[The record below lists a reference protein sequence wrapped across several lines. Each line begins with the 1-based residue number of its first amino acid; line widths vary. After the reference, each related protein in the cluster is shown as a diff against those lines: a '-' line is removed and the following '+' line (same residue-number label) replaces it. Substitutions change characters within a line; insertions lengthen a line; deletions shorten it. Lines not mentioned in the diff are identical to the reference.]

1 MTYLTATRLVVNTVH
16 RFVYPFLPAIAR
28 GLGISL
34 ADAGV
39 LLSARSV
46 AFVATPVVASTVGRG
61 ERRVRLIV
69 FATALMAIG
78 CLLTA
83 ATGMVAGAVVGFILL
98 GLGKPS
104 FDAAAQ
110 AYVADRT
117 PYARRARMLSILELT
132 WAGGMLI
139 GAPVAGLL
147 IDRLGWQSPFW
158 VMFVLLGVATFA
170 APTLL
175 ESDGSHRRAASPRFR
190 PTRQTMALLATAFCF
205 SFAAENTFVVFG
217 AWLEDEFMLSLAAL
231 GLASTVI
238 AVAELIGEGSVLAF
252 ADRIGPRR
260 MVAAALIVSAMGY
273 ATLGPVSDSIV
284 WGLGVLAVS
293 FIAFEISIVATVPLA
308 TEASPDART
317 RFLAWLMVAWG
328 VSRAAG
334 DVAGPL
340 LYEWKGLVAN
350 TTVSALAVLVS
361 LGLLLVLVEEPSQGM
376 GTRDDLTS
384 EL

>member
-1 MTYLTATRLVVNTVH
+1 M
-16 RFVYPFLPAIAR
+16 
-28 GLGISL
+28 
-34 ADAGV
+34 
-39 LLSARSV
+39 
-46 AFVATPVVASTVGRG
+46 
-61 ERRVRLIV
+61 
-69 FATALMAIG
+69 
-78 CLLTA
+78 
-83 ATGMVAGAVVGFILL
+83 
-98 GLGKPS
+98 
-104 FDAAAQ
+104 
-110 AYVADRT
+110 ADRT

-132 WAGGMLI
+132 WAGGLLI

-252 ADRIGPRR
+252 ADRVGPRR
-260 MVAAALIVSAMGY
+260 MVAAALVVSAMGY
-273 ATLGPVSDSIV
+273 ATLGPVSDNIV

-308 TEASPDART
+308 TEASPNART

-361 LGLLLVLVEEPSQGM
+361 LGLLLVLVEEPSQEM
-376 GTRDDLTS
+376 GTRDDLNS